1 MYGFEPSELHILKK
15 LSSPP
20 KVQDFL
26 ETLPINFEPEGDTCL
41 SPRRILRERRAHC
54 IEGAMLAAAAFM
66 VSGEQPL
73 LFDLR
78 AARHDEDHVVAL
90 FKWRGQWGA
99 VSKTNHAVL
108 RYREPVY
115 RTLRELAL
123 SYFHEY
129 TDEQGKKSLR
139 SFSARPF
146 DLRKFSARGWT
157 TAEENLWYVP
167 EALDE
172 APHIDLLL
180 PRQASSLRLAD
191 PLEQEAGKLLA
202 WPKPI
207 G

>member
-1 MYGFEPSELHILKK
+1 MYGFEPSELAILKK
-15 LSSPP
+15 LSSPS

-26 ETLPINFEPEGDTCL
+26 ETLPINFEPEGDSCF
-41 SPRRILRERRAHC
+41 SPRRVLRERRAHC
-54 IEGAMLAAAAFM
+54 IEGALLAAAAFM
-66 VSGEQPL
+66 VHGERPL

-90 FKWRGQWGA
+90 FRRYGRWGA

-139 SFSARPF
+139 AFSTRPF
-146 DLRKFSARGWT
+146 DLTNYNKREWT
-157 TAEENLWYVP
+157 ISEKDLWYIP
-167 EALDE
+167 EALD
-172 APHIDLLL
+172 AAAHSTILR
-180 PRQASSLRLAD
+180 PRQSSSLRLAD
-191 PLEQEAGKLLA
+191 PLEQESGTLLA
-202 WPKPI
+202 WQKP
-207 G
+207 